1 MLIGVW
7 CPVSAFSFSLER
19 ARSDGSDIRM
29 TSNDLFS
36 FLDDNHDSG
45 NSDSRPLMQCK
56 LTRSLRVLP
65 LPPTSALPRPA
76 LSCQTRVKSPS
87 SSPPPEDGP
96 PFKRKRLDVSSTSA
110 PAVVV
115 DEFETEAKREVAAS
129 AGLTGAT
136 DAAGLRLEL
145 RHQVMLQELF
155 PS

>member
-1 MLIGVW
+1 
-7 CPVSAFSFSLER
+7 
-19 ARSDGSDIRM
+19 M

-45 NSDSRPLMQCK
+45 NSDAETTSDAMQVDK
-56 LTRSLRVLP
+56 EPARAPIPSNK
-65 LPPTSALPRPA
+65 RPA
-76 LSCQTRVKSPS
+76 TASPKLPTRVKSPS

>member
-1 MLIGVW
+1 
-7 CPVSAFSFSLER
+7 
-19 ARSDGSDIRM
+19 M

-45 NSDSRPLMQCK
+45 NSDSEIIPDAMQVDKEPACVPIPSNKRPGAASPEL
-56 LTRSLRVLP
+56 
-65 LPPTSALPRPA
+65 
-76 LSCQTRVKSPS
+76 QTRVKSPT

-96 PFKRKRLDVSSTSA
+96 PFKRKRLDPSASA

-145 RHQVMLQELF
+145 RHQVMLQVLL
-155 PS
+155 PG